1 MIRELADSE
10 WESFLASFTMQHD
23 RWLVTVES
31 VRGWH
36 RQIETRDEPLE
47 GLSVRTNG
55 GNQRE
60 IVVTVGGD
68 AGRHKHFVIDN
79 PKHLRVASENGV
91 DQALEIEGSG
101 GNVTRIAFRSAIA
114 PELVD
119 GIAP

>member
-1 MIRELADSE
+1 MIRELPDSE
-10 WESFLASFTMQHD
+10 WESFLTSFTMQHE

-47 GLSVRTNG
+47 GLTVRTDRGIVITAG
-55 GNQRE
+55 GER
-60 IVVTVGGD
+60 
-68 AGRHKHFVIDN
+68 FVIDDA
-79 PKHLRVASENGV
+79 KHLRVASENGV

-101 GNVTRIAFRSAIA
+101 GNLTRIAFRSAIA